1 MIIFNKEKVML
12 RGLFRGTMDILYD
25 SHNGARIKMNNH
37 IRTFDEN
44 ATSHTF
50 IKQTVIGFWRM
61 IFEILLNL
69 YLVFTLSLVIALIL
83 CVVVVAWPL
92 TFIAVSFTALTE
104 NMTDDKKF
112 QQRIDAEIA
121 AQEAEKADPPMDAP
135 ATKIKAKV

>member
-1 MIIFNKEKVML
+1 ML

-25 SHNGARIKMNNH
+25 SHNSARIKMNNH

-83 CVVVVAWPL
+83 CVVVVSWPL
-92 TFIAVSFTALTE
+92 TFLAVSFTALTE
-104 NMTDDKKF
+104 NITDDTRF

-121 AQEAEKADPPMDAP
+121 EKEAEKADPPMDAP
-135 ATKIKAKV
+135 ATKIKPKV

>member
-1 MIIFNKEKVML
+1 MIILNKEKVML

-25 SHNGARIKMNNH
+25 SHNSARIKMNNH

-83 CVVVVAWPL
+83 CVVVVSWPL
-92 TFIAVSFTALTE
+92 TFLAVSFTALTE
-104 NMTDDKKF
+104 NITDDTRF

-121 AQEAEKADPPMDAP
+121 EKEAEKADPPMDAP
-135 ATKIKAKV
+135 ATKIKPKV

>member
-1 MIIFNKEKVML
+1 MIILNKEKVML

-25 SHNGARIKMNNH
+25 SHNSARIKMNNH

-83 CVVVVAWPL
+83 CVVVISWPL
-92 TFIAVSFTALTE
+92 TFLAVSFTALTE
-104 NMTDDKKF
+104 NITDDTRF

-121 AQEAEKADPPMDAP
+121 EKEAEKADPPMDAP
-135 ATKIKAKV
+135 ATKIKPKV